1 MHNMKNMI
9 LMLIFMQFLTTAAR
23 AQEKPNIV
31 VNLFKTGPDVSWPY
45 DMKEL
50 HRQVVAELQNK
61 DRKKYNISTDLP
73 SSGTHYLALDVEIL
87 EWHPGNAAKRALVG
101 MGTGR
106 ESAKIRFSVLTPD
119 GKKVFEHEDIVRT
132 EFYASAYAGSVGQ
145 LAHPM
150 ADKIGGR
157 LAEAKLE

>member
-1 MHNMKNMI
+1 MKN
-9 LMLIFMQFLTTAAR
+9 LNALVLWMQFMAAA
-23 AQEKPNIV
+23 AQVQERPNIV
-31 VNLFKTGPDVSWPY
+31 VNTFKTSPEVSWPY

-50 HRQVVAELQNK
+50 QRQVVAELQNK
-61 DRKKYNISTDLP
+61 DRKKYNISSELP
-73 SSGTHYLALDVEIL
+73 SSGNHYLTLEVEIL
-87 EWHPGNAAKRALVG
+87 EWHPGNAAKRALIG

-106 ESAKIRFSVLTPD
+106 ESAKIRFSVVTPD
-119 GKKVFEHEDIVRT
+119 GKKVFEHEDLIRT

-145 LAHPM
+145 LAHPI